1 VIVQRIMAATSTINN
16 LEKLTEDNF
25 DSWKLQ
31 MKSVLVY
38 NELWGYV
45 NGTKVKRD
53 ENDFEWVARDE
64 KAFALITLSVS
75 KSQINHIKKANT
87 SKVAWD

>member
-1 VIVQRIMAATSTINN
+1 LYIQRIIAAASTINN

-45 NGTKVKRD
+45 NGTKMKRD
-53 ENDFEWVARDE
+53 ENDLE
-64 KAFALITLSVS
+64 
-75 KSQINHIKKANT
+75 
-87 SKVAWD
+87 